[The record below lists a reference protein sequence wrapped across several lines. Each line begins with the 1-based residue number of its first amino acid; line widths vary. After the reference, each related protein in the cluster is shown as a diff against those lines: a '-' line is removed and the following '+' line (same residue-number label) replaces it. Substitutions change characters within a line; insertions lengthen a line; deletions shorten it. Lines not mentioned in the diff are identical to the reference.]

1 LLLFRRVFSELFG
14 RNFNQGCGSG
24 SGSWKRKRWKRPL
37 FCGSGSGS
45 AKTLPL
51 PLPHRSFDL
60 ESNLAKKFCP
70 FPNVDLSGEV
80 AL

>member
-1 LLLFRRVFSELFG
+1 MQTFAEGSAAAKRLKITAID
-14 RNFNQGCGSG
+14 QGCGSG
-24 SGSWKRKRWKRPL
+24 SWKRWKRSF

-45 AKTLPL
+45 AKIL
-51 PLPHRSFDL
+51 PLPHRLFDL

-70 FPNVDLSGEV
+70 FPNVELSGEV